1 MINKTLS
8 KRVSEELVNPKL
20 TELAQLLGNIGWGV
34 PSFIHFEDFKDLQS
48 EELDNYF
55 LHLFES
61 NFGLVQKDILECSSY
76 LSKSNQKLL
85 EELIEAY
92 SEKYYHITVAGM
104 FPLIEGA
111 LANFLYEDKQQIR
124 YNDEFI
130 VKRINSGEY
139 TFLNILLSNINKL
152 LDYYFKNKSFN
163 GSEPSINRHWT
174 CHGRYVDRVIMQKDC
189 LKLFSFLSTT
199 LFVASELYDFELVAD
214 EINEK

>member
-34 PSFIHFEDFKDLQS
+34 PSFIHFGDFKDLQS
-48 EELDNYF
+48 EELDSKLF
-55 LHLFES
+55 HLFKS
-61 NFGLVQKDILECSSY
+61 NFGSVQEDILECSSY

-92 SEKYYHITVAGM
+92 SKKYYHTTVAGM

-111 LANFLYEDKQQIR
+111 LANFLYEDKQQTR

-139 TFLNILLSNINKL
+139 TFLNILLFNISKL
-152 LDYYFKNKSFN
+152 LDHYFKNKSFN

-174 CHGRYVDRVIMQKDC
+174 CHGRYVDRAITRKDC
-189 LKLFSFLSTT
+189 LKLFSFLSTV
-199 LFVASELYDFELVAD
+199 LFVASQLQDFELVAN
-214 EINEK
+214 EINKK